1 VAAQSSS
8 RVNWPVAKLGGTQ
21 AESIGQWL
29 TPRHPHRPSRDS
41 CPPELYPPSQRACRP
56 TTGIE
61 YIYINTPFS
70 CLIWKMRY
78 AIEFARPHL
87 LEEEQS
93 RSALPIT
100 LPIRP
105 ELDSQTEGESEAQ
118 TGLKERDTHT
128 VTKKQTGPGW
138 GV

>member
-1 VAAQSSS
+1 
-8 RVNWPVAKLGGTQ
+8 
-21 AESIGQWL
+21 
-29 TPRHPHRPSRDS
+29 
-41 CPPELYPPSQRACRP
+41 
-56 TTGIE
+56 
-61 YIYINTPFS
+61 
-70 CLIWKMRY
+70 MRY

-105 ELDSQTEGESEAQ
+105 ELDSQTEGKKEGESEAQ